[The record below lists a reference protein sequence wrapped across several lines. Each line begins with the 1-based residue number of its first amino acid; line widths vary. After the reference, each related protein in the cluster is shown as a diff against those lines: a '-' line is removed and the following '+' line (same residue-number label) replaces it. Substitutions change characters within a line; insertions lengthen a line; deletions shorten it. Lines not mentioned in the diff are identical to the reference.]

1 MALRSLVYQIKRIP
15 TLFQGIE
22 FTHIFK
28 EVNKEANGLS
38 NKGQW
43 IEVRI
48 MILKEPMDGL
58 LSMSSQY
65 VF

>member
-1 MALRSLVYQIKRIP
+1 M
-15 TLFQGIE
+15 LFQGIE

-43 IEVRI
+43 IEVGI

-58 LSMSSQY
+58 LYMSSQY